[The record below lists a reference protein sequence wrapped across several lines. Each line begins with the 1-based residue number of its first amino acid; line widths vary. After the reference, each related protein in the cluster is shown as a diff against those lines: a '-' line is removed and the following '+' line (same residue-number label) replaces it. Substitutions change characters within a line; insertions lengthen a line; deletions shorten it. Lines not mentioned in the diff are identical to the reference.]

1 MIIMM
6 INYVDNNFDNANDDN
21 GDQTITMFL
30 TMHFR
35 EPLISEKPRFLAVT
49 LGWVYN
55 YGCCQVTTFLF
66 NNASVMFLWRSRHF
80 KMSGYNI
87 ISL

>member
-1 MIIMM
+1 MM

-49 LGWVYN
+49 LGCV
-55 YGCCQVTTFLF
+55 
-66 NNASVMFLWRSRHF
+66 
-80 KMSGYNI
+80 
-87 ISL
+87 

>member
-1 MIIMM
+1 MITVLIKIIIVILMIIMM
-6 INYVDNNFDNANDDN
+6 INYVDINFDNPHDDN

-35 EPLISEKPRFLAVT
+35 EPLISGKPRFLAVT

-55 YGCCQVTTFLF
+55 Y
-66 NNASVMFLWRSRHF
+66 
-80 KMSGYNI
+80 
-87 ISL
+87 

>member
-6 INYVDNNFDNANDDN
+6 INYVDNNFDNSNDDN

-30 TMHFR
+30 TMYFG
-35 EPLISEKPRFLAVT
+35 EPLISEKPRFLVVT

-55 YGCCQVTTFLF
+55 Y
-66 NNASVMFLWRSRHF
+66 
-80 KMSGYNI
+80 
-87 ISL
+87 